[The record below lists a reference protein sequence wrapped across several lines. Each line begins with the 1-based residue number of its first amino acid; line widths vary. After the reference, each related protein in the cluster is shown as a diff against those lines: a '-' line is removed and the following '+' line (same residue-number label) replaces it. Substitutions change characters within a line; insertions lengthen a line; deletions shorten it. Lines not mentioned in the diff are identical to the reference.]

1 MTTSPNNVQ
10 IGIAVAIIVGT
21 IGWLAMSGYDANKSY
36 YVTIAELGG
45 MGDKAY
51 HSQLRVEGF
60 VQPGS
65 IEQNGTNVN
74 FVLNEFESHSP
85 KAATGRLLHVVYK
98 GSEPPP
104 DTFKDDSQA
113 LAQGTIGRDGVFHA
127 TVLQAKCAS
136 KYAPAQAWRGPCQPS
151 AAPFENRVTQ
161 PKPRHRLPLL
171 PTPRKLTDEY
181 ASCREAPAASSRPA
195 LMPVSKLFGSF
206 AALRQVS
213 AEFET
218 GELLRPDRR
227 KRRRQI
233 HTAEDSGGIA
243 AAKHRQSHGV

>member
-1 MTTSPNNVQ
+1 MKISGNTLR
-10 IGIAVAIIVGT
+10 IGIAAAIIVGT
-21 IGWLAMSGYDANKSY
+21 IAWLALTGYSSNKSY

-65 IEQNGTNVN
+65 IEQSGTNVT

-85 KAATGRLLHVVYK
+85 KAPTGRLLKVIYK

-113 LAQGTIGRDGVFHA
+113 LAQGTYGRDGEFHA

-136 KYAPAQAWRGPCQPS
+136 KYAPAQPNG
-151 AAPFENRVTQ
+151 
-161 PKPRHRLPLL
+161 
-171 PTPRKLTDEY
+171 
-181 ASCREAPAASSRPA
+181 APAANPVKPA
-195 LMPVSKLFGSF
+195 
-206 AALRQVS
+206 
-213 AEFET
+213 
-218 GELLRPDRR
+218 
-227 KRRRQI
+227 
-233 HTAEDSGGIA
+233 TASVA
-243 AAKHRQSHGV
+243 TPPANQTAKAN